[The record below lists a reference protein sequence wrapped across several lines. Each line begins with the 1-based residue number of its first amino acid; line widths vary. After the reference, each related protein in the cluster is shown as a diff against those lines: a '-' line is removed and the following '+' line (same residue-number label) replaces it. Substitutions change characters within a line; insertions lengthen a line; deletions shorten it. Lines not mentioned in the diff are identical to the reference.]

1 MTSNFQREFLNNFP
15 LKKSSQKWQQSGT
28 RQTLALLF
36 RRGLISVAPALR
48 HRPKK
53 NSEKFFEGCYVNF
66 NIRPFW
72 LIIMQDFE
80 TLLKG
85 SALAHGHLCPGQVV
99 GVRMAMLGCRLIG
112 LDDPGAPDQIK
123 KIIVYLEMDRCTSD
137 AVAHV
142 TGVKLG
148 RRSLKFMDYGI
159 MAATFV
165 NLETEKAYRI
175 LSTEE
180 ARDLVSVYAPEINE
194 KSTQQLEAYLRM
206 PDSVLFRV
214 QKVQVP
220 ISEFDLPGPTRSKLS
235 CSQCG
240 QVVRDHR
247 EVQVEG
253 MTLCKPCACGAY
265 FENAQEV
272 TWPDMNWRPQNGSE
286 RTLLSSEPDVLNVDD
301 NELCFATPNVSKK
314 ETPSC

>member
-1 MTSNFQREFLNNFP
+1 
-15 LKKSSQKWQQSGT
+15 
-28 RQTLALLF
+28 
-36 RRGLISVAPALR
+36 
-48 HRPKK
+48 
-53 NSEKFFEGCYVNF
+53 
-66 NIRPFW
+66 
-72 LIIMQDFE
+72 MQDFE

-112 LDDPGAPDQIK
+112 LDDPRAQDQIK
-123 KIIVYLEMDRCTSD
+123 KIIVYVEMDRCTSD
-137 AVAHV
+137 AIAHV

-165 NLETEKAYRI
+165 NLETGKAYRI

-194 KSTQQLEAYLRM
+194 KSAQQLEAYLRM

-214 QKVQVP
+214 QQVQVP
-220 ISEFDLPGPTRSKLS
+220 MSEFDLPGPTRRKVS

-247 EVQVEG
+247 EVDVEG
-253 MTLCKPCACGAY
+253 MILCKPCARGAY

-272 TWPDMNWRPQNGSE
+272 TWPDMNWRPQPRSE
-286 RTLLSSEPDVLNVDD
+286 GTVLSSELDAQKAED
-301 NELCFATPNVSKK
+301 NELCFASPNASKK